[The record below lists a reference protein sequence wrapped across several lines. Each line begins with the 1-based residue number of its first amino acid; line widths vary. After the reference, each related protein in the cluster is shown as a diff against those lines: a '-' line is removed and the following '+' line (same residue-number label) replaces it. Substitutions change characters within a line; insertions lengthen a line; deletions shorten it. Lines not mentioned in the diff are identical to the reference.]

1 MAGRLQR
8 AAPIV
13 AAAAPFAFLAAVLRF
28 LPIPPHDAA
37 PVPWGFALAN
47 AALLLA
53 AFVAHTLCYARW
65 QPHAPGRMLA
75 NELMARLWFA
85 AYGAIVVGRASPN
98 GLRFLL
104 LAVPWALLA
113 WEVHRNEVKA
123 NGYRVPWNLAAWGV
137 FLIGMALLEVAAIAL

>member
-1 MAGRLQR
+1 MR
-8 AAPIV
+8 AEQVAALV

-28 LPIPPHDAA
+28 VPLPPYVDA
-37 PVPWGFALAN
+37 PVPWAW
-47 AALLLA
+47 AAGTAAVLLA

-65 QPHAPGRMLA
+65 QPHAPRRMLA
-75 NELMARLWFA
+75 NELMARLWFVA
-85 AYGAIVVGRASPN
+85 FGAIVVGRASPN

-137 FLIGMALLEVAAIAL
+137 FLIGMALLEAAAVTL